1 MVDTTNPVQ
10 DRDNT
15 EDATGNFVE
24 LFKKSF
30 TSYVENGMRQLV
42 EKDIDLLRNEEG
54 GFSVTK
60 DFKAKFYKFIV
71 DHYLRKFQL
80 LHLTQWSNHCL
91 YLNTARPWESQAP
104 GTADS
109 EESDG
114 GTFWTSGTPHRTR
127 ALGGQT
133 LELERKNEKKFMT
146 WLQKLMPKF
155 HRSWMLNKDII
166 IINRLLKLHFY
177 CWQNTDN
184 SACTLSQNYWST
196 KSSACTCVI
205 LLRFGYT
212 THTCLVFL
220 LSSKT
225 LSDQKQLHT

>member
-71 DHYLRKFQL
+71 DHYLRKFYHFYLQS
-80 LHLTQWSNHCL
+80 TSNHCL
-91 YLNTARPWESQAP
+91 HLPNTAQP
-104 GTADS
+104 GGSRASVS
-109 EESDG
+109 EESAQASEELKPSA
-114 GTFWTSGTPHRTR
+114 SGVLR
-127 ALGGQT
+127 AVFEMEQ
-133 LELERKNEKKFMT
+133 ENKQKIT
-146 WLQKLMPKF
+146 WLQKLK
-155 HRSWMLNKDII
+155 
-166 IINRLLKLHFY
+166 LKLHRR
-177 CWQNTDN
+177 QR
-184 SACTLSQNYWST
+184 A
-196 KSSACTCVI
+196 
-205 LLRFGYT
+205 
-212 THTCLVFL
+212 
-220 LSSKT
+220 
-225 LSDQKQLHT
+225 

>member
-42 EKDIDLLRNEEG
+42 EKDIDILRNEEG

-80 LHLTQWSNHCL
+80 FPFAHSDLT
-91 YLNTARPWESQAP
+91 TAF
-104 GTADS
+104 T
-109 EESDG
+109 
-114 GTFWTSGTPHRTR
+114 
-127 ALGGQT
+127 
-133 LELERKNEKKFMT
+133 
-146 WLQKLMPKF
+146 
-155 HRSWMLNKDII
+155 
-166 IINRLLKLHFY
+166 
-177 CWQNTDN
+177 
-184 SACTLSQNYWST
+184 
-196 KSSACTCVI
+196 
-205 LLRFGYT
+205 
-212 THTCLVFL
+212 
-220 LSSKT
+220 
-225 LSDQKQLHT
+225 